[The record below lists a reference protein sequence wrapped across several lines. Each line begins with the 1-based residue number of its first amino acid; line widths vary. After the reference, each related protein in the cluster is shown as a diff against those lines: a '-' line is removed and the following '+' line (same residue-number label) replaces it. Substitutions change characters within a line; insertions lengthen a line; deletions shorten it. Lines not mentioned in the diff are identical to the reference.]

1 MVVEKMKLKFFKNE
15 DTTETRKCE
24 TGGIGYACDFQVW
37 SLSASLPLCLGDSSE
52 LPGLRPPR
60 LREVCPAAAASELCL
75 LAAET
80 LSLPWQSTL
89 SCHLPVTSQG

>member
-1 MVVEKMKLKFFKNE
+1 MPFEHVHSVWG
-15 DTTETRKCE
+15 TAGRPAP
-24 TGGIGYACDFQVW
+24 ACDFQVW
-37 SLSASLPLCLGDSSE
+37 SLSAPLPLCLRDSSG